1 MNDNDTTTVKPSII
15 NELGFD
21 NMTEDVYKLIIHND
35 HVNDMLH
42 VVLAL
47 VAICK
52 LTPDESA
59 AIMMEAHING
69 KAVAKTGTLELMNN
83 MKMALNDMNIEATVE
98 V

>member
-1 MNDNDTTTVKPSII
+1 MSDNDTITAKPSII

-21 NMTEDVYKLIIHND
+21 NVTEDVYKLIIHND

-47 VAICK
+47 VAICG
-52 LTPDESA
+52 LNPEEST

-69 KAVAKTGTLELMNN
+69 KAVAKSGSLEQMNN
-83 MKMALNDMNIEATVE
+83 MKKALNDMNIEATVE